1 MFRRAFDETYQIPR
15 LMTGVNRLRPS
26 DEFHVRIFGIL
37 NLLSENNDFFIESTR
52 NVGTLSEFLEFL
64 IHSRKSIRQTRRHPF
79 RIRKLYLG
87 FLNPCITTGLLRL
100 QDGDFAAKLAIDDFE
115 TVLDDKLSD

>member
-1 MFRRAFDETYQIPR
+1 MLRRAFDETYQIPR

-26 DEFHVRIFGIL
+26 DELHVHILGIL
-37 NLLSENNDFFIESTR
+37 NLLSENSDFFIQSTGHA
-52 NVGTLSEFLEFL
+52 GTLSEFLEFL
-64 IHSRKSIRQTRRHPF
+64 IHSRKSVRETRCHPL
-79 RIRKLYLG
+79 RICKFYLG